1 MLVVVKY
8 RDANYDKYTVTP
20 NVDVLSITE
29 YVESEYRI
37 ESSDDSMAE
46 HGAATVIELIDP
58 DASRLKKFDRCLLV
72 DTDHPKLLIGK
83 TELGLKIMLAAKE
96 YIRDSKI
103 NTIIN

>member
-20 NVDVLSITE
+20 DVDVLSITE

-37 ESSDDSMAE
+37 ESTPSMGSNDDSIAE
-46 HGAATVIELIDP
+46 HGAASVIKLTDP
-58 DASRLKKFDRCLLV
+58 TLTTWKDAASKNADGRCLLV

-83 TELGLKIMLAAKE
+83 TELGLK
-96 YIRDSKI
+96 
-103 NTIIN
+103 